1 MMVEEVNY
9 NQVEILKVGCDARI
23 CINVNYLSVKKL
35 GKKKRKKNRLIKLKN
50 KQ

>member
-35 GKKKRKKNRLIKLKN
+35 GKKTKNRLIKLKN